1 MNSDILLKKAEE
13 IFYNIPFVSA
23 LEIKL
28 LKVSENIAIAQFEV
42 LKKYANYIGGLHGGV
57 LSGVI
62 DTVVFFPGAL
72 LPSGLKL
79 TTSGFD
85 IKFFRPAN
93 VGDIIKVKAE
103 ILYMGNRRINVE
115 AIAFREKKIIAKANV
130 DLMKIN

>member
-1 MNSDILLKKAEE
+1 MNDKILYEKAKK
-13 IFYNIPFVSA
+13 IFYNIPFVNSIG
-23 LEIKL
+23 IKL
-28 LKVSENIAIAQFEV
+28 INVTKNIAKAEFEV
-42 LKKYANYIGGLHGGV
+42 LKQYANYIGGLHGGV

-62 DTVVFFPGAL
+62 DTIVFFPGAL

-93 VGDIIKVKAE
+93 VGDIIKIKAE

-115 AIAFREKKIIAKANV
+115 ALAFKESKIIAKANV

>member
-1 MNSDILLKKAEE
+1 MDDKILYEKAKE
-13 IFYNIPFVSA
+13 IFYNIPFVNSIG
-23 LEIKL
+23 IKL
-28 LKVSENIAIAQFEV
+28 IDVTKNIAKAEFEV
-42 LKKYANYIGGLHGGV
+42 LKQYANYIGGLHGGV

-62 DTVVFFPGAL
+62 DTIVFFPGAL

-93 VGDIIKVKAE
+93 VGDIIKIKAE

-115 AIAFREKKIIAKANV
+115 ALAFKESKIIAKANV